1 MAFIFIDVCYDVD
14 GNTIFNTSNKK
25 EILCKIRGK

>member
-1 MAFIFIDVCYDVD
+1 MAYICIEACYDVD
-14 GNTIFNTSNKK
+14 GNTIFNTNKK